1 MEIPEAKGK
10 PFVSGILPMICSPIL
25 RKMLIAAQMLVG
37 CLMVIPAQAGDATP
51 IRVMSFNIRYGTAK
65 DGENSW
71 TKRRDF
77 LVETIRQFE
86 PDLLGTQETLADQKD
101 FLAEKLAGYEAHGVG
116 RDDGK
121 LKGEMAA
128 LFFRRDR
135 FEKIAGGHFWLSES
149 PDTVGK
155 KGWDAALPRIVSW
168 VKLKESKAPD
178 ELPLLFLNTHFD
190 HMGVK
195 AREESSRLIRSKITE
210 LGQGCRVVVTGDF
223 NAGEGSKPYLALFGM
238 EGKIVSPVKD
248 TLRAYRPTRGKKEG
262 TFTAFNAANQEGERI
277 DWIGCSQHFEV
288 RTAGIDR
295 TQKEGTTPSDH
306 FAVTA
311 VLRAKGKPGEKRTLR
326 VLCYN
331 IHHGR
336 GTDDKVDLPRLAK
349 VIGSV
354 DADVVALQEVDNKTK
369 RTGGVDQTAELARLT
384 ELNGLFGRQIDF
396 QGGTYG
402 QAVLSR
408 FAISGSNIHV
418 LPGEPDRETRIAFE
432 TRMDIYGKDHAFV
445 STHLHHQSQEFRV
458 RQAEKIVEVFGNVGV
473 PVIVAGDLN
482 AYPNSEPLK
491 VFKKEWGSATGG
503 KAIATFPAPKP
514 VNQIDYILFK
524 PKGSFSVQQVKV
536 LDEPVASDHR
546 PILAVLEV
554 EGQ

>member
-1 MEIPEAKGK
+1 MTC
-10 PFVSGILPMICSPIL
+10 CSII
-25 RKMLIAAQMLVG
+25 RKNLIAVLTLVG
-37 CLMVIPAQAGDATP
+37 CLAVRPAQAEDATP

-77 LVETIRQFE
+77 LVDTIRQFD

-101 FLAEKLAGYEAHGVG
+101 FLAEKLPGYEAHGVG

-135 FEKIAGGHFWLSES
+135 FEKITGGHFWLSES

-155 KGWDAALPRIVSW
+155 KGWDAALPRLVSW
-168 VKLKESKAPD
+168 VKLKETRQPD

-190 HMGVK
+190 HMGEK
-195 AREESSRLIRSKITE
+195 AREESAKLIRSKITE

-223 NAGEGSKPYLALFGM
+223 NAGEGSKPYQALFGA
-238 EGKIVSPVKD
+238 EGKAASPVED
-248 TLRAYRPTRGKKEG
+248 TLRVYQPVRGKEEG
-262 TFTAFNAANQEGERI
+262 TFTAFKPSATTGDRI
-277 DWIGCSQHFEV
+277 DWIGASRHFEV

-295 TQKEGTTPSDH
+295 TQKNGATPSDH
-306 FAVTA
+306 FPVTA
-311 VLRAKGKPGEKRTLR
+311 VLRAKGKPGTKKTLR

-336 GTDDKVDLPRLAK
+336 GTDDKVDLPRLAR
-349 VIGSV
+349 VIRSV
-354 DADVVALQEVDNKTK
+354 DPDLVALQEVDNKTK
-369 RTGGVDQTAELARLT
+369 RTGGVDQTADLARLT
-384 ELNGLFGRQIDF
+384 DLNGLFGRQIDF

-408 FAISGSNIHV
+408 FPITGSEIHV

-432 TRMDIYGKDHAFV
+432 TRMSIFGKEHSFV
-445 STHLHHQSQEFRV
+445 STHLHHQSNEFRV
-458 RQAEKIVEVFGNVGV
+458 KQADKIREVFASADR
-473 PVIVAGDLN
+473 PVLVVGDLN
-482 AYPNSEPLK
+482 AYPKSKPLE
-491 VFKKEWGSATGG
+491 VFRKDWGNAT
-503 KAIATFPAPKP
+503 AAQPIPTFPSQKP
-514 VNQIDYILFK
+514 TNQIDYILFK
-524 PKGSFSVQQVKV
+524 PSTSFVVRDVKV

-546 PILAVLEV
+546 PIFAVLEAASR
-554 EGQ
+554 